1 MVTTKEAGLNPNAK
15 VWQGIPVQQNEIPVE
30 AEDSPWLQ
38 TCPPASDMTE
48 GKGFYSDHVNITEDH
63 SPEYDGDSP
72 DTECVVFN
80 SHGEPATDLEVSK
93 EQPMT
98 EENLRQALKCRLESC
113 FSRENLSKDLY
124 LISQMDSDQFVSIWT
139 VACMEDIKALT
150 SDTDLILD
158 VLKASPMVQ
167 VDEAGKKVRPNHSR
181 CVIILREIPETTPV
195 QEVEALFQSE
205 NCPKVLRAEFAHNS
219 NWYITFQSDLDAQQA
234 FRYLR
239 EDVKMFQG
247 KPIMARIKAVNTFFG
262 KNGFHAMDS
271 VMYQQQQQQQ
281 PPPPPPQCDS
291 PVFMQQIFNPQ
302 QQFPV
307 YPVVSPSWNAAVVPH
322 FEMPLA
328 PFPNSGFRNTYSG
341 ADAYKANSSAVNGH
355 RPSRSRR
362 GIRRSMRSEDE
373 HVKRLVPVLEEK
385 SPKFD
390 FEASSFPPLPGS
402 VVTVQEQSVA
412 EVRLSD
418 VVRGTKVTTKAVSHD
433 VAVIQNPKRSEKAAS
448 IQTAVPRPETSPSLA
463 KEQDSDPPVL
473 KKENVSLQT
482 VPPAAER
489 VSDSSSQEVTSQ
501 KPNATPEQEP
511 KKLSYAQVCQR
522 PAKEPPPAQTPS
534 PPPANPPSSQPLQE
548 LKVNTVEEGP
558 LGSRQTSEKGGDKR
572 PHRKPSHSLRE
583 APARGGASAPRRR
596 EQQKG
601 FSHSKRFPPQQGS
614 RLSGKEQNIPPTH

>member
-1 MVTTKEAGLNPNAK
+1 MVITKEAGLNPNAK

-30 AEDSPWLQ
+30 TEDCPWLQ

-48 GKGFYSDHVNITEDH
+48 GKGFYTEHVNITEDH

-80 SHGEPATDLEVSK
+80 SHGEPASDLDVSK

-139 VACMEDIKALT
+139 VACMEDIRALT
-150 SDTDLILD
+150 SDMDLILD

-195 QEVEALFQSE
+195 QEVEALFQNE

-239 EDVKMFQG
+239 EDVKIFQG

-281 PPPPPPQCDS
+281 QQQPPPPQCDS
-291 PVFMQQIFNPQ
+291 PVFMQQMFNPQ

-328 PFPNSGFRNTYSG
+328 PFPNSGFMNTYSG

-355 RPSRSRR
+355 RPSRSRYANLSV
-362 GIRRSMRSEDE
+362 IHFHCKDP
-373 HVKRLVPVLEEK
+373 LVPVMEEK
-385 SPKFD
+385 APKFD

-418 VVRGTKVTTKAVSHD
+418 VVRGTKAPTKMTSHFP
-433 VAVIQNPKRSEKAAS
+433 IS
-448 IQTAVPRPETSPSLA
+448 TSPA
-463 KEQDSDPPVL
+463 EEQDSEPPVL
-473 KKENVSLQT
+473 TKENVSLQT

-522 PAKEPPPAQTPS
+522 LAKEPPPAQTPS
-534 PPPANPPSSQPLQE
+534 PPPANPPCSQPLQE

-558 LGSRQTSEKGGDKR
+558 LGDKR
-572 PHRKPSHSLRE
+572 PHRKPSHSLRG
-583 APARGGASAPRRR
+583 APARGGASALRRR